1 MASPF
6 QFFRKHTAAM
16 MVVLIGLSM
25 ASFIILDPL
34 MQLARNPGQL
44 QQLSVFLL
52 PLLGAILAWT
62 IKAASGRAM
71 EYAVWGAVGGAVLAV
86 GWRMAPDPLS
96 YGVLIGGLGAVSFGF
111 WNIAASQDSTGQAR
125 SWESR
130 SADLTE
136 VGLRPGKGWMV
147 NAPVASIVTGCLF
160 GVIAGIVGGS
170 MEGQS
175 APTTI
180 DGQAISAS
188 EIDQLKKRRQLATN
202 FLSSLD

>member
-6 QFFRKHTAAM
+6 QFFRKHTAVM

-71 EYAVWGAVGGAVLAV
+71 EFAVWGAVGGAVLAV

-96 YGVLIGGLGAVSFGF
+96 YVVLIGGLGAVSFGF
-111 WNIAASQDSTGQAR
+111 WNIAASHGPSL
-125 SWESR
+125 SR
-130 SADLTE
+130 YC
-136 VGLRPGKGWMV
+136 
-147 NAPVASIVTGCLF
+147 N
-160 GVIAGIVGGS
+160 IA
-170 MEGQS
+170 
-175 APTTI
+175 
-180 DGQAISAS
+180 
-188 EIDQLKKRRQLATN
+188 
-202 FLSSLD
+202 